1 MAKDRAAMSMLDAF
15 CLANKITTPKL
26 AEAAEVSRQHITR
39 VRFARTDVRIRIA
52 KKIALGA
59 SRVLGRKVQ
68 VAELF
73 DLNFDFSARGANP
86 SR

>member
-1 MAKDRAAMSMLDAF
+1 MGKDRAAASMLDAF
-15 CLANKITTPKL
+15 CLANNIATPRL
-26 AEAAEVSRQHITR
+26 AEAAKVSRQHITR

-59 SRVLGRKVQ
+59 SSIVGRKVS

-73 DLNFDFSARGANP
+73 DVDFDFPRKLSKEPR
-86 SR
+86 

>member
-1 MAKDRAAMSMLDAF
+1 MGKDRAAESMLDAF

-52 KKIALGA
+52 RKIALGA
-59 SRVLGRKVQ
+59 SRIVGRKVT

-73 DLNFDFSARGANP
+73 DLVFDYSARGA
-86 SR
+86 

>member
-1 MAKDRAAMSMLDAF
+1 
-15 CLANKITTPKL
+15 
-26 AEAAEVSRQHITR
+26 

-59 SRVLGRKVQ
+59 STVVGREVS

-73 DLNFDFSARGANP
+73 DVDFDFPARGAKA